1 MTETLN
7 LAAAERPRG
16 SLLTIAEAAA
26 VLNVP
31 ESWLRRKV
39 AERRVPLTL
48 LGRHIRFTEDHVDRI
63 ISDGEQLPLA
73 VAPHGLTRRARPR
86 RVV

>member
-1 MTETLN
+1 MPSDH
-7 LAAAERPRG
+7 R

-31 ESWLRRKV
+31 ESWLRK
-39 AERRVPLTL
+39 RVSGRTVPFVR
-48 LGRHIRFTEDHVDRI
+48 LGRYIRFTREHLERI
-63 ISDGEQLPLA
+63 IGEAEQAPLV

-86 RVV
+86 RVI